1 MNAQHSTTT
10 PTTKLA
16 KSDAVKAKAAHLACS
31 YTGNGRFVVSSGSE
45 PGMTYTVTTPF
56 ASRDPETWSC
66 ECEWSQY
73 NGTMC
78 SHVRAADRWMIRFES
93 RRAVEVAA

>member
-1 MNAQHSTTT
+1 MNAHDST
-10 PTTKLA
+10 PTTTKIA
-16 KSDAVKAKAAHLACS
+16 TSEAVKTKAAHLACS
-31 YTGNGRFVVSSGSE
+31 YTGSGRFVVSSGSE
-45 PGMTYTVTTPF
+45 PGKTYTVTTPF

-78 SHVRAADRWMIRFES
+78 SHVRAADRWMVRYEAK
-93 RRAVEVAA
+93 RAKAVAA